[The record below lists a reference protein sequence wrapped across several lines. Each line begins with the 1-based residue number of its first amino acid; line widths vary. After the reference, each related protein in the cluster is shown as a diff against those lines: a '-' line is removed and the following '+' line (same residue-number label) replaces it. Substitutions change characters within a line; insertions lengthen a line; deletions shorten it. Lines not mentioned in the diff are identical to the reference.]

1 MIRHIV
7 LQRFAPEYLAER
19 AAVLAELDELL
30 TAIAAR
36 QPGLIAHAVG
46 ADLGLTDGAV
56 DAGLVIDATDEQAW
70 RAYQADP
77 AHVDFVRNRLGPML
91 AGRTVIQFALVGS

>member
-7 LQRFAPEYLAER
+7 LQRFKPEHKAESG
-19 AAVLAELDELL
+19 AVLAELEQLITDLE
-30 TAIAAR
+30 ARAA
-36 QPGLIAHAVG
+36 GVVAHAVG

-56 DAGLVIDATDEQAW
+56 DAALVIDTVDVDAW

-77 AHVDFVRNRLGPML
+77 AHVEFVRNRLAPLL
-91 AGRTVIQFALVGS
+91 AERSVIQFELTGP